1 MKTIIQAQ
9 AVKAYHSGGQKKGVA
24 VEIDLSESQAYEA
37 LRQILNFVSDD
48 TWMQWQRQINA
59 EIYGQ
64 PQVVTT

>member
-9 AVKAYHSGGQKKGVA
+9 AVKAYHSGGQKGVA

-37 LRQILNFVSDD
+37 LRQILHFISDD
-48 TWMQWQRQINA
+48 TWTRWQNEINA

-64 PQVVTT
+64 PQRVTT